1 VRRCE
6 AMLGVRSLLPPRTMG
21 LLIAGLVLVAIGFDR
36 LLNSYLM
43 VPQQVAG
50 SARLLIGVVCAMAG
64 SLLLAS
70 AAYLHFSRR

>member
-1 VRRCE
+1 MRRCE

-43 VPQQVAG
+43 VPQVAG